1 MVPIAQE
8 TSPDVLRQYALWLE
22 GEVKRLTK
30 ELSQLRNG
38 QDRDR
43 QLVLSAELQDQL
55 TRLRQKF
62 FGAGREKTA
71 EAEARPVGHPTQE
84 LLPHGGR
91 PIAEAQG
98 EKPELTWA
106 GLIHEYSDELLI
118 DEARIRGIEPASPSV
133 WEKVE
138 GLTQDST
145 EITIIER
152 TYLELRHK
160 RQKYRL
166 KKEYN
171 TTGKEVLITAPGP
184 VKLKPQSQY
193 SVDFAVAVACD
204 KYEFHLPLERQRR
217 KMEGQG
223 LDIDVKTLFSLCRDV
238 ADHCEKEIIPQIR
251 DDILSDF
258 CAVHLDESPWPIL
271 GGANGYMWAM
281 SNRKGSCFRFEP
293 SRSGHVAC
301 ETLKGYNGSVI
312 TDGFSGYKRL
322 KQLSEVRLAHC
333 WAHARREFFE
343 RSESFPKESAEILS
357 MIDEL
362 FALERRANGFT
373 ELAQI
378 RRDESRPLAQKIHK
392 WCLATRPRFLPQDGI
407 VKAIDYC
414 LKYWSGLTLFLKDLS
429 VPLSNND
436 AERALRHVVMGRK
449 NFAGSKSIDGADIA
463 AVLYTIIESAKRVG
477 LKPSQYLKYVITE
490 RWYGEKPL
498 SPYRLA
504 RASAGENDK
513 IPTPKKADW
522 RI

>member
-22 GEVKRLTK
+22 EEVKRLTR
-30 ELSQLRNG
+30 ENSQLKNA

-43 QLVLSAELQDQL
+43 QLALSTELQDQL

-62 FGAGREKTA
+62 FGMGRERAA
-71 EAEARPVGHPTQE
+71 EPEARPVGHPKQE

-91 PIAEAQG
+91 PVQESG
-98 EKPELTWA
+98 EKNPKLPWRGFLHTCDE
-106 GLIHEYSDELLI
+106 ELLI
-118 DEARIRGIEPASPSV
+118 DEAKARGIEPALASV
-133 WEKVE
+133 WEEVP

-145 EITIIER
+145 EVTIIER
-152 TYLELRHK
+152 IYIELGHK

-184 VKLKPQSQY
+184 VKLKPGSQY
-193 SVDFAVAVACD
+193 SVDFAVAVVSD

-217 KMEGQG
+217 KMEGAG
-223 LDIDVKTLFSLCRDV
+223 LDIDVKTLFTLCRDV
-238 ADHCEKEIIPQIR
+238 AEHCDKEVIAQIR

-258 CAVHLDESPWPIL
+258 CAAHLDESPWPIL
-271 GGANGYMWAM
+271 GGTNGYMWAM
-281 SNRKGSCFRFEP
+281 SNRKGGYFCFEP
-293 SRSGHVAC
+293 SRSGKVAV
-301 ETLKGYNGSVI
+301 EMLKGYKGSVI
-312 TDGFSGYKRL
+312 TDGYSGYKRV
-322 KQLSEVRLAHC
+322 KDLSDVRLAHC

-343 RSESFPKESAEILS
+343 RSADYPKESAEILPL
-357 MIDEL
+357 IDEL
-362 FALERRANGFT
+362 FSLERRSGKFE
-373 ELAQI
+373 ELSKI
-378 RRDESRPLAQKIHK
+378 RRDESRLVVGKIHK
-392 WCLATRPRFLPQDGI
+392 WLLDTRPRFLPQDGI

-436 AERALRHVVMGRK
+436 AERALRHVVLGRK
-449 NFAGSKSIDGADIA
+449 NFAGSKSIDGADVA
-463 AVLYTIIESAKRVG
+463 AVLYTVIESAKRVG
-477 LKPSQYLKYVITE
+477 LNPSEYLKYVITE

-504 RASAGENDK
+504 KASFGENEK
-513 IPTPKKADW
+513 NPTPKKTDW